1 VQIESGGATHVGR
14 IRANNEDSYRI
25 VAPLNLFV
33 LSDGMGGEA
42 HGEVASA
49 LAVETVAAHCTEAL
63 TGSLTPFQHP
73 ASPELSVET
82 RLLVNA
88 VRLANRKIH
97 EAAQASAEHHG
108 MGATMTAAWVVDR
121 RLSLVHVGDSR
132 AYLFRAGSLMQ
143 LTQDHSLVAEQ
154 VRKGMLTPQQAENS
168 EMQSVL
174 LRALGAQTDVEV
186 DTEEVPLMADD
197 VLLLCSDGLTRMLTE
212 PEIATTLGLERDA
225 QRAAERLVSLAND
238 AGGFDNV
245 TVVVAR
251 LKKSWDGWL
260 ARLLR
265 GGRER
270 RSRGPASSQG
280 QGDFRECRSN
290 FWANARGSR

>member
-1 VQIESGGATHVGR
+1 MWRALGVYVRIESGGATHVGR

-42 HGEVASA
+42 YGEVASA
-49 LAVETVAAHCTEAL
+49 LAVETVAALCSETL
-63 TGSLTPFQHP
+63 KGSLTPFQHRT
-73 ASPELSVET
+73 SPELSAET
-82 RLLVNA
+82 RLLINA

-108 MGATMTAAWVVDR
+108 MGATMTTAWVVDQ
-121 RLSLVHVGDSR
+121 RLSLAHVGDSR
-132 AYLFRAGSLMQ
+132 AYLFRAGNLVQ

-154 VRKGMLTPQQAENS
+154 VRRGMLTAQQAESS

-174 LRALGAQTDVEV
+174 LRALGAQAEVEV
-186 DTEEVPLMADD
+186 DTEEIPLIAND

-238 AGGFDNV
+238 AGGFDNI

-251 LKKSWDGWL
+251 FKKTWDGWL
-260 ARLLR
+260 SRLLR
-265 GGRER
+265 GGRGRR
-270 RSRGPASSQG
+270 RSDGANQQAQG
-280 QGDFRECRSN
+280 RSHEEEED
-290 FWANARGSR
+290 